1 MTGINKKQMIGIFA
15 FCFCAM
21 TTNLT
26 MGIIAYIM
34 QSYSNVSPTTV
45 ANILTMPAL
54 VGTIYAFCVG
64 GLHKKIPAKF
74 LILLAQGAVFLYGM
88 IFLFLGGKAPI
99 GVLLFAAG
107 LAGIC
112 QGSSNTL
119 LAIAL
124 SEAVPDPERR
134 GGVMGI
140 CMSVMNVGGV
150 IFTTLGGILAVDRWN
165 NAYYLY
171 FIVLASMALQLMFLP
186 QGKAVEAAP
195 GAEAGKKETGKL
207 PMKVWII
214 SGHYFIFFLALYVF
228 GLNVSE
234 YVITTHK
241 LGTSVESGIATSMVT
256 VGGVVAGMFFG
267 AYSKALKRLTVP
279 VLMGFTVIGLVIP
292 IFVTTS
298 IFAIYTCGLL
308 LGFAMM
314 GANPYIM
321 GYLGE
326 ICPPEQYSK
335 ALSIFSG
342 FMNGGMVVAVT
353 VIAFITQLICGDG
366 SHVPTKFVVGAI
378 GAAFCFVTSF
388 PIYMS
393 KDKK

>member
-292 IFVTTS
+292 IFVTNS
-298 IFAIYTCGLL
+298 IIARSIYNLVGIICHITIIRRTFAK
-308 LGFAMM
+308 
-314 GANPYIM
+314 
-321 GYLGE
+321 
-326 ICPPEQYSK
+326 S
-335 ALSIFSG
+335 
-342 FMNGGMVVAVT
+342 
-353 VIAFITQLICGDG
+353 
-366 SHVPTKFVVGAI
+366 
-378 GAAFCFVTSF
+378 
-388 PIYMS
+388 
-393 KDKK
+393 

>member
-1 MTGINKKQMIGIFA
+1 MTGINKKQMVGIFA
-15 FCFCAM
+15 FCLCAM

-34 QSYSNVSPTTV
+34 QSYSDVSPTTV
-45 ANILTMPAL
+45 SNILTMPAL

-64 GLHKKIPAKF
+64 ALHKKIPAKF

-88 IFLFLGGKAPI
+88 IFLFLGGTAPI

-107 LAGIC
+107 LAGIG

-124 SEAVPDPERR
+124 SEAVPDPQRR
-134 GGVMGI
+134 GGMMGI
-140 CMSVMNVGGV
+140 CISVMNIGGV
-150 IFTTLGGILAVDRWN
+150 LFTTLGGILAVDRWN

-171 FIVLASMALQLMFLP
+171 FIVLASMALQLLFLP
-186 QGKAVEAAP
+186 LGKSAETPAA
-195 GAEAGKKETGKL
+195 AKDEKKTSGKL
-207 PMKVWII
+207 PLKVWII

-234 YVITTHK
+234 YVITTHE

-256 VGGVVAGMFFG
+256 VGGVLAGMFFG
-267 AYSKALKRLTVP
+267 AYSKVLKKLTVP

-298 IFAIYTCGLL
+298 ILAIYTCGLL

-321 GYLGE
+321 SYLGE
-326 ICPPEQYSK
+326 IVPPEQYSK

>member
-1 MTGINKKQMIGIFA
+1 MTGINKKHMAGIFA

-34 QSYSNVSPTTV
+34 QSYPNVSPTTV
-45 ANILTMPAL
+45 SNILTMPAL

-64 GLHKKIPAKF
+64 ALHKKIPAKF

-88 IFLFLGGKAPI
+88 IFLFLGGTAPI

-107 LAGIC
+107 LAGIG

-124 SEAVPDPERR
+124 SEAVPDPQRR

-140 CMSVMNVGGV
+140 CMAVMNIGGV
-150 IFTTLGGILAVDRWN
+150 LFTTLGGILAVDRWN

-171 FIVLASMALQLMFLP
+171 FIVLASMALQLVFLP
-186 QGKAVEAAP
+186 LGKSVEAP
-195 GAEAGKKETGKL
+195 AGNEEKKSAGKL

-256 VGGVVAGMFFG
+256 VGGVLAGMLFG

-279 VLMGFTVIGLVIP
+279 VLMGLTVIGLVIP
-292 IFVTTS
+292 IFVTSS
-298 IFAIYTCGLL
+298 ILAIYACGLL

-321 GYLGE
+321 SYLGE
-326 ICPPEQYSK
+326 IVPPEQYSK

-378 GAAFCFVTSF
+378 GAAFCFITSF

>member
-34 QSYSNVSPTTV
+34 QSYSAVSPTTV

-64 GLHKKIPAKF
+64 FLHKKIPAKY

-88 IFLFLGGKAPI
+88 IFLFLGGTAPI

-107 LAGIC
+107 LAGIG

-140 CMSVMNVGGV
+140 CMSVMNIGGV
-150 IFTTLGGILAVDRWN
+150 IFTTLGGMLAVERWN

-171 FIVLASMALQLMFLP
+171 FIVLASMTLQLIFLP
-186 QGKAVEAAP
+186 LGKANEAP
-195 GAEAGKKETGKL
+195 GGKEEKKDTGKL
-207 PMKVWII
+207 PLKVWLI
-214 SGHYFIFFLALYVF
+214 SAHYFIFFLALYVF

-256 VGGVVAGMFFG
+256 VGGVAAGMFFG
-267 AYSKALKRLTVP
+267 AYSKKLKKLTVP
-279 VLMGFTVIGLVIP
+279 VLMGLTVIGLVIP

-298 IFAIYTCGLL
+298 ILAIYICGLL

-321 GYLGE
+321 GLLGE
-326 ICPPEQYSK
+326 IVPPEQYSK

-378 GAAFCFVTSF
+378 GAAFCFITSF
-388 PIYMS
+388 PIYLGKS
-393 KDKK
+393 KN